1 MNSETNYE
9 VAPQYDVAIVGGGP
23 SGSTTG
29 ALLKKY
35 NPNLRVLI
43 LERETFPRDHIGES
57 LLPPTCSVLAEMGC
71 WDKVEAA
78 NFPIKIGATY
88 KWGRN
93 ADLWDF
99 EFLPSED
106 FVDEVRPAQYVGQRK
121 MTAFQVDRAIYDEI
135 LLDHAAELGCEVR
148 EGAKVSRVLTDRMH
162 VNGLE
167 VDGEVITAKYYVDAS
182 GNAGVL
188 RKALNIHCDA
198 PSTLRNIAVWDYWEN
213 ADWAVEI
220 GVGGTRIQVL
230 SLGWGW
236 LWFIP
241 MGPTRTSIGLVVPTE
256 YYKRSGMRPEELYAR
271 AIEEEPTVRELTK
284 NAVRENKFGAT
295 KDWSFLARKHYGD
308 NWFLVGESAGFA
320 DPILSAG
327 VTLAQVGA
335 QQLAYTILEL
345 ERGTHDAKWLKQ
357 EFENRQKAKIA
368 THIRFGDYWY
378 TANSQFT
385 ELQEFTAKLAKD
397 AGLEMTPQ
405 KAWAWIAQGGFIGEE
420 MDIGIGGF
428 CFNAIAQSSEFLLDL
443 DFHHELERH
452 NVLRLNLN
460 GATWKEIGVYLN
472 GGVEKAPCYVRGD
485 KVLPIYAQ
493 IELIVNVLQRDTR
506 FPAVMMMLDE
516 VRRFRP
522 DVAAL
527 MPYVPE
533 AIEAMIR
540 DGWIDASYDP
550 ELPLCNVVSEF
561 RTFKPNTDPQPV
573 R

>member
-1 MNSETNYE
+1 MSSEF
-9 VAPQYDVAIVGGGP
+9 QYDVAIVGGGP
-23 SGSTTG
+23 AG
-29 ALLKKY
+29 ATVGAMLNKY
-35 NPNLRVLI
+35 APEMRVLI
-43 LERETFPRDHIGES
+43 LEREHFPREHIGES
-57 LLPPTCSVLAEMGC
+57 LLPPVCSVLAELGC
-71 WDKVEAA
+71 WDKMEAA

-93 ADLWDF
+93 PELWDF

-106 FVDEVRPAQYVGQRK
+106 FVDEPRPAQYVGQRK

-148 EGAKVSRVLTDRMH
+148 EGVKVAKVLKEGNRVS
-162 VNGLE
+162 GLE
-167 VDGEVITAKYYVDAS
+167 LENGEVVTAKHYVDAS
-182 GNAGVL
+182 GNSGIL
-188 RKALNIHCDA
+188 RRAMNVHCDT
-198 PSTLRNIAVWDYWEN
+198 PSTLRNIAVWDYWQN

-230 SLGWGW
+230 SIGWGW

-241 MGPTRTSIGLVVPTE
+241 MGPTRTSIGLVVPAS
-256 YYKRSGMRPEELYAR
+256 YYKESGMKPEELYEK
-271 AIEEEPTVRELTK
+271 AIQEEPTVRELVR
-284 NAVRENKFGAT
+284 NASREHKFGST
-295 KDWSFLARKHYGD
+295 RDWSFLARRHYGE
-308 NWFLVGESAGFA
+308 NWFLVGECAGFA

-345 ERGTHDAKWLKQ
+345 ERGKFDPKWLRQ
-357 EFENRQKAKIA
+357 EYENRQKTKIS

-378 TANSQFT
+378 TANAQFT
-385 ELQEFTAKLAKD
+385 DLQAFTAELAES
-397 AGLEMTPQ
+397 AGLELTPQ

-420 MDIGIGGF
+420 MEIGIGGF
-428 CFNAIAQSSEFLLDL
+428 CFNAVAQSSDFLFELDYQ
-443 DFHHELERH
+443 HELER
-452 NVLRLNLN
+452 NNILRLNLA
-460 GATWKEIGVYLN
+460 GATWKESAVYM
-472 GGVEKAPCYVRGD
+472 GGTVEKAPCYVRDG
-485 KVLPIYAQ
+485 KVLPIFAQ
-493 IELIVNVLQRDTR
+493 VELIVNVLQRDHR
-506 FPAVMMMLDE
+506 FPAIMMMLDE
-516 VRRFRP
+516 VRQFRP

-540 DGWIDASYDP
+540 DGWIEASYDP
-550 ELPLCNVVSEF
+550 DLPLCNIVSEF